1 MSSVF
6 PLQIKVI
13 TSTASNENVKDNLKE
28 QISCKLISEIIRERV
43 EANGARFHANDNI
56 SNFIKPGELET
67 LERSCY

>member
-6 PLQIKVI
+6 PLKIKVI

-28 QISCKLISEIIRERV
+28 QISCKLVSEIIRERV
-43 EANGARFHANDNI
+43 EANGTRFHANDNI